1 MSADSLIMRVLL
13 LNYALQNQ
21 AKALFQFC
29 VIGAFHQKSQP
40 YRKFMNHEWN
50 KQFTSPKST
59 HIGKNPLDNIHHNL
73 YSLASKLMEIGYW
86 FGLSFEQDKLFLL
99 HYPQWQ
105 HLLPTA
111 ANHKHHFLLLFP
123 RQAVV
128 EAKAQCVELKFS
140 WRL

>member
-1 MSADSLIMRVLL
+1 
-13 LNYALQNQ
+13 
-21 AKALFQFC
+21 
-29 VIGAFHQKSQP
+29 
-40 YRKFMNHEWN
+40 MNGIR
-50 KQFTSPKST
+50 T
-59 HIGKNPLDNIHHNL
+59 HIRKNPLDNIHHNL

-123 RQAVV
+123 RQAAV

-140 WRL
+140 WRLFVHARLQGMRWHGCSGCTNLQIFGTSPFAPADFEAFSTMCTR